1 MEALIW
7 LHLTAPRDVARPWA
21 LELFEQCRRHQ
32 ALPHA
37 GGILDQ
43 DDRLM
48 AAMDF
53 AAGVKGLFDAGA
65 QVVMEYAEYHTS
77 LQVRAADIADYVNR
91 QEQVAGEHTQP

>member
-1 MEALIW
+1 
-7 LHLTAPRDVARPWA
+7 
-21 LELFEQCRRHQ
+21 
-32 ALPHA
+32 
-37 GGILDQ
+37 
-43 DDRLM
+43 M

>member
-1 MEALIW
+1 MESLIW

-43 DDRLM
+43 DDGLM
-48 AAMDF
+48 AALDF
-53 AAGVKGLFDAGA
+53 AAGLKALFEAGA
-65 QVVMEYAEYHTS
+65 QVVMEYVEYHTA
-77 LQVRAADIADYVNR
+77 LQAKAAAIADYVNE
-91 QEQVAGEHTQP
+91 QEQVAGEHPKP